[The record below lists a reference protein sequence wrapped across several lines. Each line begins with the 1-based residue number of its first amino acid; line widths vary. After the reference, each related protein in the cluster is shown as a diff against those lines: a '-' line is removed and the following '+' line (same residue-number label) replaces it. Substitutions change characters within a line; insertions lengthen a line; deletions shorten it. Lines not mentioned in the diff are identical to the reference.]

1 MTDPFPARDN
11 RPGHDDRAGRRPTK
25 PTRRQMNL
33 EILVGGLG
41 FFTAAAFV
49 DAVVAEVR
57 GKPALTEALVLL
69 CLVVALGLAYRA
81 WRRSL
86 PRR

>member
-1 MTDPFPARDN
+1 MTDPFGGHDD
-11 RPGHDDRAGRRPTK
+11 RPGHDGRAGRRPTK
-25 PTRRQMNL
+25 PTRLQMNL

-41 FFTAAAFV
+41 FFTAVAFV
-49 DAVVAEVR
+49 AAVVAEVR

-69 CLVVALGLAYRA
+69 CLVIALSVAFRA